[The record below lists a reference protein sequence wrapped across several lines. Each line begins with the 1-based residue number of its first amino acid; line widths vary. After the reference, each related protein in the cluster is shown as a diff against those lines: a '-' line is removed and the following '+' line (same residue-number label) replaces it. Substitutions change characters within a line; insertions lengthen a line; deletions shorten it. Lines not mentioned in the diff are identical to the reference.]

1 MSGSESYNAH
11 STSTPEGVPPVLSS
25 SVRVDD
31 SFPYDPIH
39 AARSAHVVYPSP
51 FHIPSPSMQG
61 PLHEDD
67 QPSIGE
73 VGELPSQLGDAT
85 EAGGGSVPT
94 STGPKRWDAW
104 EDRALARQ
112 VLADDPINC
121 LRGLTQEKWQDVA
134 NHLGEM
140 RSSGRLIVRSGES
153 CRIRMK
159 KLVMLHK
166 KEQARSL
173 QKTGTNEEISQFIQD
188 MDEIV
193 MRWDQGSVDP
203 EVRQIAIEKARRLEM
218 DGREVRMASLLGIV
232 RKSNELDDGPGR
244 FGEGVDS
251 EGLDEVRKA
260 KKAKKNESSKKIDAV
275 LEEFHREAEN
285 DAAVMQELQ
294 DVEKRHHSEVVDGL
308 KSLADELRAD
318 RQARWE
324 EAKRDRET
332 RREEW
337 LDMMRLFARGFASEG
352 SGNNMQI

>member
-11 STSTPEGVPPVLSS
+11 SISTPEGVPPVLFSS
-25 SVRVDD
+25 GRVDD

-39 AARSAHVVYPSP
+39 AVPSAHVVYPSP
-51 FHIPSPSMQG
+51 FHIPSPYMQG

-67 QPSIGE
+67 QPPVRG
-73 VGELPSQLGDAT
+73 VGELASQLGDAT
-85 EAGGGSVPT
+85 EAGGGSIPT
-94 STGPKRWDAW
+94 TAGAKRWDAW

-121 LRGLTQEKWQDVA
+121 LRGVTQEKWQDVA

-140 RSSGRLIVRSGES
+140 QSTGRLIVRSGES

-173 QKTGTNEEISQFIQD
+173 QKTGTNEEINQFIQD

-203 EVRQIAIEKARRLEM
+203 EVRQIAIEKARRLER
-218 DGREVRMASLLGIV
+218 DGREVRTASLLGMV
-232 RKSNELDDGPGR
+232 RKRNGLDDGSIE
-244 FGEGVDS
+244 EGVDS
-251 EGLDEVRKA
+251 EGLGKGSKA
-260 KKAKKNESSKKIDAV
+260 KKVKKNESSKKIDAV
-275 LEEFHREAEN
+275 LEEFYREGEN
-285 DAAVMQELQ
+285 DAAVLQELQ

-318 RQARWE
+318 RQDKRE
-324 EAKRDRET
+324 EANRDRET

-337 LDMMRLFARGFASEG
+337 LDIMRLFTRGFASEG
-352 SGNNMQI
+352 SGNNM